1 MNWRPV
7 FMGERQHFGKSGG
20 LGAKATLLGLA
31 HRYPLLLTAC
41 FCHFARPHLS
51 RLKAGTSK
59 VQAGRRGPPGDG

>member
-1 MNWRPV
+1 
-7 FMGERQHFGKSGG
+7 MGERSRFGKSGG
-20 LGAKATLLGLA
+20 IGQKQTLLGLC
-31 HRYPLLLTAC
+31 HGYPLLLTAF